1 MKTIVLALALAC
13 MPAHLGMPA
22 TSDAAVLLEQGPVTS
37 TAITP
42 RALVMRRASRSGY
55 SGRERRCLAEIIR
68 RESRWNPRA
77 DNPTSSAYGLFQQLH
92 LAPGTPIE
100 TQIRLG
106 LKYIAHRYGSACAAL
121 AFHNRHHHY

>member
-1 MKTIVLALALAC
+1 MKSIVLALAIAC
-13 MPAHLGMPA
+13 MPVDLGIVA
-22 TSDAAVLLEQGPVTS
+22 TNDAAAFLEQRSNSAT
-37 TAITP
+37 TP
-42 RALVMRRASRSGY
+42 RAMVMRRASRAGY
-55 SGRERRCLAEIIR
+55 SSAERRCLAEIIR

-100 TQIRLG
+100 AQIRLG

-121 AFHNRHHHY
+121 AFHNQHGHY